1 PTSFFLSAVYSES
14 MFLAAITAAFYY
26 MERSKLLPAML
37 ATAIAVITRSTAIIA
52 VPPLIW
58 LAFRCFPEKRIVAA
72 VATGLAAAVPL
83 IGYLLFVQAKFGS
96 VEWIPES
103 IRYWRGDMKY
113 PLYAIVRFAES
124 NIALHGQ
131 HNSIIDFCFA
141 IANLGVLVFT
151 FRRIPR
157 PYFLYSLLAVL
168 FPLMSTLFSYSRLC
182 LANIPFFILVSFF
195 TARLNR
201 ALQIFCALLLGF
213 FMAAFANWFW
223 VA

>member
-1 PTSFFLSAVYSES
+1 
-14 MFLAAITAAFYY
+14 MI
-26 MERSKLLPAML
+26 

-58 LAFRCFPEKRIVAA
+58 LAFRCFPQKRIAA
-72 VATGLAAAVPL
+72 SFAIAAAAAIPL
-83 IGYLLFVQAKFGS
+83 LAYLLFVQVKFGS
-96 VEWIPES
+96 ITWIPES
-103 IRYWRGDMKY
+103 IGYWRGDMKY

-124 NIALHGQ
+124 NIAIHGQ

-141 IANLGVLVFT
+141 IANLGILVFT
-151 FRRIPR
+151 LRRIPR

-182 LANIPFFILVSFF
+182 LANIPFFILVAFF
-195 TARLNR
+195 ARRLNR
-201 ALQIFCALLLGF
+201 ALQIVCAVLLGF